1 MKEGK
6 YKITVCIL
14 TYNHRHFIGEAIESV
29 LSQNADF
36 SWNILIAD
44 DCSTDGTREILQ
56 EYALKYTD
64 KIELILQVRNVGMQ
78 ENFRDL
84 FLTPDSKYIA
94 FLDGDDI
101 WIDSKRLQKQYDF
114 LEQSPDYTIVYGKS
128 TLMDVNG
135 KAIPYNRRPD
145 FKSGYIFEDIL
156 TCKYLPSMTAA
167 LMRTEEIR
175 KMYPT
180 RTEPGFDFYVIIN
193 ICKNGKAAFLDEV
206 FYCYRINSSSI
217 TSTQLPF
224 IRDLHLGVIGSFK
237 KEYPR
242 LVKKGVKNGNLQLLY
257 HYAEKDPGFKNF
269 FLLLKNFRFSAL
281 YTRQVMKCMLN
292 MAKSPFK

>member
-1 MKEGK
+1 MREGNH
-6 YKITVCIL
+6 KITVLIL
-14 TYNHRHFIGEAIESV
+14 TYNHKHFIREAIESV
-29 LSQNADF
+29 LQQDASF

-44 DCSTDGTREILQ
+44 DYSTDGTRAILH
-56 EYALKYTD
+56 EYAEKYPE
-64 KIELILQVRNVGMQ
+64 KIELLLQEKNVGMQ

-84 FLTPDSKYIA
+84 FLTPESKYVA

-101 WIDSKRLQKQYDF
+101 WIDNKRLQKQYDF
-114 LEQSPDYTIVYGKS
+114 LEKNPDHTIVYGKS
-128 TLMDVNG
+128 TLMDAHGTAV
-135 KAIPYNRRPD
+135 PYNRRPD

-167 LMRTEEIR
+167 LMRTIEIK

-206 FYCYRINSSSI
+206 FFCYRINSSSI

-224 IRDLHLGVIGSFK
+224 IRDLYLGVIGQFK
-237 KEYPR
+237 NEYPR
-242 LVKKGVKNGNLQLLY
+242 LVKKGIKNGNLQLLY
-257 HYAEKDPGFKNF
+257 HYAEKTPGFRNL

-281 YTRQVMKCMLN
+281 YTRQVVKCILN